1 MEHHAYIYEGPQEL
15 FDALADNAR
24 ELFQFYDGND
34 PDVRVEQWEKFGIDD
49 AQKLKMQAQL
59 KSASGR
65 ALFVLG
71 ISSITNEA
79 QQALLKLFE
88 EPQAGNVFVLLMPH
102 GALLPT
108 LRSRLM
114 VYPRKLK
121 LPGQKSSS
129 GSETFAQPIL
139 VFLKSSSKDRSAYIA
154 DLLKDEDNQKERV
167 RGFLEGLEIELSKKI
182 KNKDAR
188 AGLEDTAK
196 VRSYIGD
203 RSPSLKMLLEHL
215 AMSLPTI

>member
-49 AQKLKMQAQL
+49 AQELKIAGPT

-65 ALFVLG
+65 AFFVLG

-79 QQALLKLFE
+79 QQALFKLFE
-88 EPQAGNVFVLLMPH
+88 EPQAGNVFVLFMPH

-114 VYPRKLK
+114 VYPKKTKIARSKVLV
-121 LPGQKSSS
+121 
-129 GSETFAQPIL
+129 GSEIL
-139 VFLKSSSKDRSAYIA
+139 
-154 DLLKDEDNQKERV
+154 
-167 RGFLEGLEIELSKKI
+167 
-182 KNKDAR
+182 
-188 AGLEDTAK
+188 
-196 VRSYIGD
+196 
-203 RSPSLKMLLEHL
+203 PSQF
-215 AMSLPTI
+215 